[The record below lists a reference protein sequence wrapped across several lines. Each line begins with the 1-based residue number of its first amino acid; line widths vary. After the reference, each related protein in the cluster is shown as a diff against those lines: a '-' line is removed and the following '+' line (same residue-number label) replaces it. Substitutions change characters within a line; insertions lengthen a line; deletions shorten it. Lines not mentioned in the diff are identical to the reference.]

1 MSEEWEF
8 LTVYQCFH
16 VPNHRSVLN
25 ISIMYKVS
33 SEISHDVLLVFYVIE
48 TKHVMA
54 GSKKMCRQSELPI
67 HNKLY
72 WFGWDIPKEIFVI
85 ANPLNLLNLIDLT
98 SNSRFH

>member
-1 MSEEWEF
+1 MLLTLGIGGFIEACNVSEEWEF
-8 LTVYQCFH
+8 LTVYQRFH
-16 VPNHRSVLN
+16 VPNHCSVLN

-72 WFGWDIPKEIFVI
+72 WFG
-85 ANPLNLLNLIDLT
+85 
-98 SNSRFH
+98 